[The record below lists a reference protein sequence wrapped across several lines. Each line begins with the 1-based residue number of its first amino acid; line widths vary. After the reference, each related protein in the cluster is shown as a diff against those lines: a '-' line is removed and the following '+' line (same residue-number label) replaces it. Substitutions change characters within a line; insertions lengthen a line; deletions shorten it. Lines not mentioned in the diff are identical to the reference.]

1 LKERRKIN
9 SSCPLCRTYHLEE
22 RQKINLKLSVL

>member
-1 LKERRKIN
+1 LKQKRKVS

-22 RQKINLKLSVL
+22 RQK